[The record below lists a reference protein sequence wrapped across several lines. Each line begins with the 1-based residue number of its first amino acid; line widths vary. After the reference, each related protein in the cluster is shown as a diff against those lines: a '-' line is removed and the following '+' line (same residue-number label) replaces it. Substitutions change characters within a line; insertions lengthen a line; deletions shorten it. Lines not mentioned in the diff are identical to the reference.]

1 MFSGPLCM
9 RKKSLTN
16 RDKQA
21 IATHKKIYD
30 TALKLFYKKGYD
42 KVTVDDICEAAGV
55 SKGAFYDHFKSKD
68 QVIID
73 LFLMADQIYD
83 EYADRELD
91 RQKCVMD
98 KLLLLG
104 RRAVNYS
111 NDMGIDII
119 QVSYRAQINPQKKTA
134 SIASEKRALFKIL
147 RRLVEEG
154 QARGEIRTDL
164 SRDDITRVM
173 LRCVRG
179 VIYDWCLVNGR
190 FNLIEEAEKVIHV
203 LMKGL
208 RPD

>member
-1 MFSGPLCM
+1 MLSGPFRM
-9 RKKSLTN
+9 RKRSLTN

-73 LFLMADQIYD
+73 LFLMADRIYD
-83 EYADRELD
+83 DYATKELG
-91 RQKCVMD
+91 RQKSMMD
-98 KLLLLG
+98 RMLLVG
-104 RRAVNYS
+104 RRAVKYS

-119 QVSYRAQINPQKKTA
+119 QVSYRAQINQHKKSA
-134 SIASEKRALFKIL
+134 SIASEKRALFLIL
-147 RRLVEEG
+147 HRLVEEG
-154 QARGEIRTDL
+154 QTRGEIRTDM
-164 SRDDITRVM
+164 SVDDITRVM
-173 LRCVRG
+173 VRCVRG

-190 FNLIEEAEKVIHV
+190 FNLIKEADKAIAV

>member
-1 MFSGPLCM
+1 MFSGPFRM
-9 RKKSLTN
+9 RKRSLTN

-21 IATHKKIYD
+21 IATHQKIYD

-68 QVIID
+68 QVILD

-83 EYADRELD
+83 EYADKELD
-91 RQKCVMD
+91 RQKRIMD

-119 QVSYRAQINPQKKTA
+119 QVSYRAQINPHKKTA

-154 QARGEIRTDL
+154 QAKGEIRTDL
-164 SRDDITRVM
+164 SGDDVTRVM

-190 FNLIEEAEKVIHV
+190 YNLIKEAEKAIDV

>member
-1 MFSGPLCM
+1 MQ
-9 RKKSLTN
+9 KKNLTK

-21 IATHKKIYD
+21 IATHQKIYN
-30 TALKLFYKKGYD
+30 TALKLFYKSGYD

-73 LFLMADQIYD
+73 LFLMADEIYG
-83 EYADRELD
+83 EYAERELG
-91 RQKCVMD
+91 RQKNITD
-98 KLLLLG
+98 RLLLLG
-104 RRAVNYS
+104 RRAVKYS

-119 QVSYRAQINPQKKTA
+119 QVSYRAQINTHKKTA
-134 SIASEKRALFKIL
+134 SIASEKRALFKLLLKLI
-147 RRLVEEG
+147 EQG

-164 SRDDITRVM
+164 SAEDITRIMV
-173 LRCVRG
+173 RCVRG

-190 FNLIEEAEKVIHV
+190 FNLIKEADKAIAI
-203 LMKGL
+203 LMKGM